1 MHKVASMIHQ
11 LDALPNLLAGLF
23 ARCGAQPRKHPQQYR
38 RLSSLR
44 TFPGI
49 RAARP
54 LISSCMGTPAIDL
67 LRSGHA
73 WQAMAGKRIVLGMIR
88 VG

>member
-1 MHKVASMIHQ
+1 MAAEHVFLREGGADLRSWSALAELWRGVA
-11 LDALPNLLAGLF
+11 DAGLD
-23 ARCGAQPRKHPQQYR
+23 RRVAQIR
-38 RLSSLR
+38 RQD
-44 TFPGI
+44 
-49 RAARP
+49 
-54 LISSCMGTPAIDL
+54 MDTPAIDL